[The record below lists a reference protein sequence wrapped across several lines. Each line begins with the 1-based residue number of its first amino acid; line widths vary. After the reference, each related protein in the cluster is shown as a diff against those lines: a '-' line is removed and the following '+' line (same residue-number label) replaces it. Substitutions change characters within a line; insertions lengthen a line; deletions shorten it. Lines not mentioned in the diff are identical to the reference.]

1 MAKKK
6 TRSCTVEYEESTENV
21 PDGDQTPTAPEQPV
35 EPDVHEGEEVVVVDI
50 PLTTPDTSVDEEKS
64 ALGPHNP
71 ITSYVKTQRSSDPN
85 VFANNHF

>member
-1 MAKKK
+1 M
-6 TRSCTVEYEESTENV
+6 ENV
-21 PDGDQTPTAPEQPV
+21 PDGDQTLTAPEQPV

-50 PLTTPDTSVDEEKS
+50 PPTTPDTSVDEEKS

>member
-6 TRSCTVEYEESTENV
+6 TRSCTVEYEESMENV
-21 PDGDQTPTAPEQPV
+21 PDGDQTLTAPEQPV
-35 EPDVHEGEEVVVVDI
+35 EPDVHEVEEVVVVDI
-50 PLTTPDTSVDEEKS
+50 PPTTPDTSVDEEKP

>member
-6 TRSCTVEYEESTENV
+6 TRSCTVEYEESMENV
-21 PDGDQTPTAPEQPV
+21 LDGDQTLTAPGQPV
-35 EPDVHEGEEVVVVDI
+35 EPDVHEEEEVVVVNI
-50 PLTTPDTSVDEEKS
+50 PPTTPDTSVDEEKS